1 MFILD
6 GYNSQF
12 IVWAL
17 FIMLVLFWTFPLCF
31 FDFRVERLQLVSV
44 VPQLNTF
51 GQMESPFQ
59 KHFHCF

>member
-1 MFILD
+1 MGTTVSLLC
-6 GYNSQF
+6 G
-12 IVWAL
+12 L
-17 FIMLVLFWTFPLCF
+17 FSLCLFFWTFPLCF